1 MKEGKQRKDIE
12 RGASWGGRAVMHTQY
27 ARKMRTSG
35 RDKIIPL
42 EAISKTT
49 APHICSSV

>member
-27 ARKMRTSG
+27 ARTSG